1 MIDNIGKFWVVTK
14 PTELSV
20 IEDIL
25 FETDIKSLFNQVRGG
40 LKEEDIKGLFIT
52 KRTAESLANNILKIR
67 DDMNQLCNDISEK

>member
-25 FETDIKSLFNQVRGG
+25 FETDIKGLFNQVRGG
-40 LKEEDIKGLFIT
+40 LKEEDIKGLT
-52 KRTAESLANNILKIR
+52 KDKKIAELLATDILKA
-67 DDMNQLCNDISEK
+67 MSEMKKIYRE